1 MSSQPVPGPVGR
13 PRGRRLPSIFKRQGW
28 QGLLFIAP
36 AVILLGALVAYPLVW
51 TIMYSFGDTN
61 SKLDIVSWVGFDNYE
76 RLFTRDRVF
85 LDRDD
90 FPPEGALVNNIK
102 WALLY
107 TTISLSLGLLIAVLA
122 VRVRYESIIKAI
134 VFVPMAIA
142 ATAVAIIWKFVYEP
156 DPDIG
161 VANAI
166 GTSIFNIDP
175 IVFLGRADTV
185 NYAIIFAYVWA
196 STGFAMVVLSAA
208 LKGIPE
214 EIIEA
219 AKTDGATEWAIFRR
233 IQFPLA
239 LTADGRRHGL
249 AHDQRDQALRRHL
262 CPHGRGSGELERGDR
277 HPDVRRAVCE
287 RRGRLRR
294 RDRRRHV
301 DPRPPA
307 DDLEHQPLPQRA
319 GGHVSVAA
327 EATQPQAT
335 VSGRIVGFIA
345 RTPVHIALLVIA
357 VIWLVPTVGLAI
369 TSFRPRDQIQ
379 ATGWWTTFNDFAF
392 TLHNYNLVLDNAGMG
407 SSFVNSLI
415 ITVPSTLLPLALGAA
430 AAYAFSWISFPFR
443 DTIFLTIVALMVVPI
458 QMALVPL
465 LRLFTDLGLN

>member
-13 PRGRRLPSIFKRQGW
+13 PRGRRLPAIFKHQGW

-36 AVILLGALVAYPLVW
+36 AVILLGSLVAYPLVW

-61 SKLDIVSWVGFDNYE
+61 SKLDIVRWVGFDNFE
-76 RLFTRDRVF
+76 RLFTTDRVF
-85 LDRDD
+85 LDRDS
-90 FPPEGALVNNIK
+90 FPWEGALVNNIK
-102 WALLY
+102 WAFLY

-122 VRVRYESIIKAI
+122 VRVRYESIVKAI

-219 AKTDGATEWAIFRR
+219 AKTDGANEWAIFRR
-233 IQFPLA
+233 IQFPLLSLPMA
-239 LTADGRRHGL
+239 VVTVWLTINVIKLFDVIYVLTDGGPGN
-249 AHDQRDQALRRHL
+249 A
-262 CPHGRGSGELERGDR
+262 SE
-277 HPDVRRAVCE
+277 VI
-287 RRGRLRR
+287 
-294 RDRRRHV
+294 
-301 DPRPPA
+301 
-307 DDLEHQPLPQRA
+307 
-319 GGHVSVAA
+319 
-327 EATQPQAT
+327 ATQMFDELFAN
-335 VSGRIVGFIA
+335 GEGGYA
-345 RTPVHIALLVIA
+345 AAIA
-357 VIWLVPTVGLAI
+357 VVMLI
-369 TSFRPRDQIQ
+369 
-379 ATGWWTTFNDFAF
+379 
-392 TLHNYNLVLDNAGMG
+392 LVL
-407 SSFVNSLI
+407 
-415 ITVPSTLLPLALGAA
+415 PLMI
-430 AAYAFSWISFPFR
+430 WNISRFR
-443 DTIFLTIVALMVVPI
+443 SERVV
-458 QMALVPL
+458 
-465 LRLFTDLGLN
+465 T